1 MDTTKARRK
10 NDGLLCYNHGM
21 ESKQHNKFSLKE
33 LLKNSFRITQIL
45 WQEQKLLIIGTG
57 ITILFSA
64 LLPFIRSWLSGQ
76 LINNLIKLIG
86 THSANE
92 SLWLLIGGI
101 ITISIAS
108 TSINTFQS
116 YQAILLRHYI
126 EEKFDLLIL
135 KKRTE
140 IDVASYENPKLH
152 DLFQSVRDDGWWRIH
167 GQAERQF
174 YLLENIIEVF
184 IASLIIS
191 SKAWWLLPLVVLGA
205 LPELVAET
213 KNGDRTWSINSSNA
227 EDRRRYWQLKEHF
240 TFLPNLIEVK
250 LLGLA
255 KNFLERI
262 SLLYQNF
269 RSKEKRNERKRLLW
283 NLCTSSINQLAMAMA
298 IIYFAVQVINGHL
311 DIGNF
316 SFLLASIASLQS
328 SFSSTFRNL
337 ARQYEDNL
345 FITDVFRLLDLKPEL
360 THTKKP
366 LLVKTKSSPSIHF
379 KNVSFKYPGKD
390 AWVLKNINLEIR
402 PGEKVAMVGINGA
415 GKTTLVKLL
424 CRFYDP
430 VDGQILIDG
439 KDLKE
444 IEKESWYR
452 SLGILFQD
460 YATYNF
466 KIKDAIA
473 IGKITEKENLN
484 KIRLAAEQSEAM
496 KFIEEFPDKLNQQLG
511 REFPG
516 GTEPSQGQ
524 WQKLALAR
532 IFYRNANVWIL
543 DEPTASIDAESE
555 AKIFEKLEKLPK
567 DKTVILISH
576 RFSTVRNAD
585 KIIVLKDGT
594 ISEQGTH
601 TELLKNKQDY
611 ARLFHMQAKGYE

>member
-21 ESKQHNKFSLKE
+21 ESTNSTAQKIKSLF
-33 LLKNSFRITQIL
+33 KNSYRVTEMVWAERKF
-45 WQEQKLLIIGTG
+45 LIIGTLS
-57 ITILFSA
+57 IVIATS
-64 LLPFIRSWLSGQ
+64 LLPFVRSFINGQ
-76 LINNLIKLIG
+76 LLNKLVAAFGTNHFDSNLIKLLALLLS
-86 THSANE
+86 TEAAQ
-92 SLWLLIGGI
+92 SLFFALQ
-101 ITISIAS
+101 
-108 TSINTFQS
+108 N
-116 YQAILLRHYI
+116 YQNLMFWHYI
-126 EEKFDLLIL
+126 EEKFDTTML
-135 KKRTE
+135 KKKAE
-140 IDVASYENPKLH
+140 VDVASYEDPKLH
-152 DLFQSVRDDGWWRIH
+152 SLMQKINEAGAWRLMNSS
-167 GQAERQF
+167 ERQF
-174 YLLENIIEVF
+174 YLLQNIVELGVATVI
-184 IASLIIS
+184 LGRQ
-191 SKAWWLLPLVVLGA
+191 AWWLAPIILIGNI
-205 LPELVAET
+205 PELITEL
-213 KNGDRTWSINSSNA
+213 KYGQQKWSITNLES
-227 EDRRRYWQLKEHF
+227 EERKKYWLLENHF
-240 TFLPNLIEVK
+240 RHLPWLIEVK

-255 KNFLERI
+255 KKFTDTITELYTSFKANSKANERRRLWLTLATSAISQI
-262 SLLYQNF
+262 SLGLI
-269 RSKEKRNERKRLLW
+269 
-283 NLCTSSINQLAMAMA
+283 T
-298 IIYFAVQVINGHL
+298 IYFILEVVKGNL
-311 DIGNF
+311 NIGTF
-316 SFLLASIASLQS
+316 TFLLGSIGSLRS
-328 SFSSTFRNL
+328 AMSSTFRNL

-345 FITDVFRLLDLKPEL
+345 FVKDIFDFLDLSPALSKSANPTQLKNKTPE
-360 THTKKP
+360 
-366 LLVKTKSSPSIHF
+366 IIF

-390 AWVLKNINLEIR
+390 AWVLKNINLEIK

-430 VDGQILIDG
+430 VEGQILIDG

-444 IEKESWYR
+444 IEKESWYS

-496 KFIEEFPDKLNQQLG
+496 KFIEEFPDKLKQQLG

-532 IFYRNANVWIL
+532 IFYRNANVWVL